1 MKENNQNKMPNV
13 PITKEYKEGDLYDVP
28 YEGSLGLLA
37 LGHVGLRLWREKRR
51 KIDDNK
57 KFNPKKRK
65 AQKKG

>member
-28 YEGSLGLLA
+28 YEGSLCLLA

-57 KFNPKKRK
+57 KFNPKKRN